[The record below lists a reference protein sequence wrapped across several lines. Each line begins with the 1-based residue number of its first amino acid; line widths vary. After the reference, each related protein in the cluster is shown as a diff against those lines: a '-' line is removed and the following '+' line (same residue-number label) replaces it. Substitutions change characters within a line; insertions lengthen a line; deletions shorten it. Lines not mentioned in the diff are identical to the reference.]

1 MMTGTN
7 PARPVYALLVTNTLA
22 FIAEAISLVVIPW
35 FVLELTGSY
44 ARMGIVGFFT
54 VLPLLFAYLIFR
66 NGRRAKGVEQDKDDG
81 A

>member
-1 MMTGTN
+1 MDQEQDNGRRRIDWNRMGHGF
-7 PARPVYALLVTNTLA
+7 AIGLFVGIAVYAAATKGL
-22 FIAEAISLVVIPW
+22 
-35 FVLELTGSY
+35 
-44 ARMGIVGFFT
+44 GFFT